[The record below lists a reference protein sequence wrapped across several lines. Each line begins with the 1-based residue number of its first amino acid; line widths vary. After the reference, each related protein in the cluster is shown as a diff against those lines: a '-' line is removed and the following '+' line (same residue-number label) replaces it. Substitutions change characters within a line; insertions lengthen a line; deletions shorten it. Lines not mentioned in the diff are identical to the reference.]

1 MQTITDKHDAPGREA
16 PKFDRAPGSTGTLA
30 CAPHGRSHQFAAP
43 RKNCTGA
50 KARPTAAALAFAFCV
65 LSSVPLLAAPQQLSD
80 AQFQVSYSASGVTA
94 IRRVH
99 DKYDT
104 NYILR
109 GAALGDILLRYRT
122 AGSSQWKEA
131 SGAEIDRSASSPSE
145 VTYTIGVAVPTIAR
159 SSRPSAS
166 IRSMGLFA
174 LGDGMVPSSSSA
186 TDIPRFEWL
195 GRKGTREWVQY
206 DFPKPEKVWSTEVYW
221 AVQNGQPVPCEL
233 PKSWR
238 VLYRSGGKW
247 LPVEANSPYPIL
259 PNRFNRV
266 AFAPVTTSSLRIEV
280 QLAENATAGLFQWR
294 VNDQS
299 ARTVTPIHDL
309 SVNETFHL
317 EGGTVFWSLALRN
330 ETNQELEVGDLGLP
344 LPFNDRYV
352 GDKTVTYTKR
362 VIRHSFIGGN
372 GSFIYWMR
380 TDAEGPFLVMTPQ
393 GNTSLEYFTLEP
405 FRGYAVYIH
414 SAASAAELRAKG
426 GNWRLPNTRLLLAPK
441 GRPGNSATY
450 GFRFSWAADYAGV
463 RQVLYDQHLFDVNVV
478 PGMTVPTDLDT
489 MFSLR
494 TLNRIR
500 AIVPEFPKSTR
511 IEPLVERDKNVHLY
525 RVRFARL
532 GENVLK
538 VEYGHGRFLPLE
550 FFVTQ
555 PLETLYKKRAA
566 FIASHEQHRD
576 PAKWYNGLFSQ
587 WDMKHQVLRGP
598 DDLDGLRPYMVACD
612 DTILGK
618 AMFVAAKNIYYPD
631 PKEIDAVEYYIRHYV
646 WGGLQETTREKFP
659 YAIYGIP
666 NWKVNRD
673 SPDKGPRGQEHIW
686 RIYDYP
692 HVFAMYYDRYRVARL
707 YPNLTHDLDAN
718 GYLERAFGTARDFF
732 TVPNELIHWSAYG
745 TGTYDELVIPQI
757 VSALREDGHTRE
769 ADWLEAQWQKKVEHF
784 VNDHPDLFQSEYPFD
799 STGFESTEALA
810 KYAVENARRPGESDP
825 ASALIENF
833 RRQVSYQDASDFLQE
848 QIRLNIGDRG
858 WLEPAYYDLGSDY
871 RARGNAGYTLSY
883 MSQMGGWAVLDYAL
897 HFSPHP
903 LPELRLGYASYLS
916 SWALLNAGTKASDY
930 GYWYPGK
937 NNDGGASGG
946 FEPRPWGRA
955 WFGNKEMGRGPWW
968 YSGEIDL
975 SFTGAA
981 RSAATIVVDDP
992 IFGLYAY
999 GGKLERIKSL
1009 IDVVP
1014 RDGLRARFH
1023 IFLGAN
1029 RLHILLARDGFK
1041 KDSPVVFNRSLSRM
1055 TFTLENRAAVSHQTT
1070 IRIAGLPRGIYQV
1083 NLGGHPFERFTSD
1096 GGQGNEIVFPMTGAT
1111 LQVVLTRVTDL
1122 AR

>member
-1 MQTITDKHDAPGREA
+1 
-16 PKFDRAPGSTGTLA
+16 
-30 CAPHGRSHQFAAP
+30 
-43 RKNCTGA
+43 
-50 KARPTAAALAFAFCV
+50 
-65 LSSVPLLAAPQQLSD
+65 
-80 AQFQVSYSASGVTA
+80 
-94 IRRVH
+94 
-99 DKYDT
+99 
-104 NYILR
+104 
-109 GAALGDILLRYRT
+109 
-122 AGSSQWKEA
+122 
-131 SGAEIDRSASSPSE
+131 
-145 VTYTIGVAVPTIAR
+145 
-159 SSRPSAS
+159 
-166 IRSMGLFA
+166 
-174 LGDGMVPSSSSA
+174 
-186 TDIPRFEWL
+186 
-195 GRKGTREWVQY
+195 
-206 DFPKPEKVWSTEVYW
+206 
-221 AVQNGQPVPCEL
+221 
-233 PKSWR
+233 
-238 VLYRSGGKW
+238 
-247 LPVEANSPYPIL
+247 
-259 PNRFNRV
+259 
-266 AFAPVTTSSLRIEV
+266 
-280 QLAENATAGLFQWR
+280 
-294 VNDQS
+294 
-299 ARTVTPIHDL
+299 
-309 SVNETFHL
+309 
-317 EGGTVFWSLALRN
+317 
-330 ETNQELEVGDLGLP
+330 
-344 LPFNDRYV
+344 
-352 GDKTVTYTKR
+352 
-362 VIRHSFIGGN
+362 
-372 GSFIYWMR
+372 
-380 TDAEGPFLVMTPQ
+380 
-393 GNTSLEYFTLEP
+393 
-405 FRGYAVYIH
+405 
-414 SAASAAELRAKG
+414 
-426 GNWRLPNTRLLLAPK
+426 
-441 GRPGNSATY
+441 
-450 GFRFSWAADYAGV
+450 
-463 RQVLYDQHLFDVNVV
+463 
-478 PGMTVPTDLDT
+478 
-489 MFSLR
+489 
-494 TLNRIR
+494 
-500 AIVPEFPKSTR
+500 
-511 IEPLVERDKNVHLY
+511 
-525 RVRFARL
+525 
-532 GENVLK
+532 
-538 VEYGHGRFLPLE
+538 
-550 FFVTQ
+550 
-555 PLETLYKKRAA
+555 
-566 FIASHEQHRD
+566 
-576 PAKWYNGLFSQ
+576 
-587 WDMKHQVLRGP
+587 
-598 DDLDGLRPYMVACD
+598 
-612 DTILGK
+612 
-618 AMFVAAKNIYYPD
+618 
-631 PKEIDAVEYYIRHYV
+631 
-646 WGGLQETTREKFP
+646 
-659 YAIYGIP
+659 
-666 NWKVNRD
+666 
-673 SPDKGPRGQEHIW
+673 
-686 RIYDYP
+686 
-692 HVFAMYYDRYRVARL
+692 
-707 YPNLTHDLDAN
+707 
-718 GYLERAFGTARDFF
+718 
-732 TVPNELIHWSAYG
+732 
-745 TGTYDELVIPQI
+745 VIPQI